1 MTKKSFTIIWKEF
14 SQDSPLGEHLKVTQD
29 FSLPY
34 LIDED
39 EIKQMENNQ
48 ITDLKEIHLI
58 KGIALGYSDQPD
70 LDNIEYSKTLF
81 PIILT
86 DMVNNLQIKD
96 TETLLLDIS
105 AFIRQENGIEAS
117 FMALKN
123 ATEMKPKSSKLK
135 FDCCVTLYNLLQ
147 ENLFPDFKEGV
158 RLINKMADE
167 IKPEEI
173 SPELRKHIKQFK
185 IG

>member
-70 LDNIEYSKTLF
+70 LDNNEYYKTLF
-81 PIILT
+81 TIIL
-86 DMVNNLQIKD
+86 NNMINNIKIKD
-96 TETLLLDIS
+96 KKTL
-105 AFIRQENGIEAS
+105 
-117 FMALKN
+117 
-123 ATEMKPKSSKLK
+123 
-135 FDCCVTLYNLLQ
+135 
-147 ENLFPDFKEGV
+147 
-158 RLINKMADE
+158 
-167 IKPEEI
+167 
-173 SPELRKHIKQFK
+173 
-185 IG
+185 